1 MAGTVMSIMVLAI
14 IALLIGAGYLFRRGI
29 YQRRALLMVLLAII
43 IAVNIAL
50 WTIPVSTGESL
61 AKHAPQGPSDTPDG
75 P

>member
-14 IALLIGAGYLFRRGI
+14 IALLAGAAYLWRREL
-29 YQRRALLMVLLAII
+29 YKRRALLMVLLAVV

-50 WTIPVSTGESL
+50 WTVPVTTGESL
-61 AKHAPQGPSDTPDG
+61 ADRASQGPSGSADG

>member
-14 IALLIGAGYLFRRGI
+14 IALLAGAAYLWRRGL
-29 YQRRALLMVLLAII
+29 YKGRALLMVVLAVV

-50 WTIPVSTGESL
+50 WTVPVSTGDTL
-61 AKHAPQGPSDTPDG
+61 ANRASQGPSANADG